1 MARKMKLSDDDIE
14 NVEMDFDPA
23 LSGSKLPVDISG
35 GKKPLQEYMELPLDL
50 IDPYGDKRG
59 TDFTSYDDALAD
71 SMLDS
76 IKEYGVMEAIT
87 VRAKPDGR
95 YELLAGE
102 RRWTYSKKAGKKTI
116 PAHIMKADDKVARAV
131 FSLTNIL
138 RRPTSYQNLIAG
150 WWHFYLTLKESGALN
165 TLRSG
170 GISALSPDLQAQIG
184 SDTKMISYRQMMRY
198 VKMHDLVDTWVI
210 ALDNK
215 ETTLRIGQTICSLPQ
230 ERQEQ
235 LLPHIAIIDED
246 KAKKLVLLNDG
257 SLKDDNGTI
266 LEWTENNISNILKGQ
281 VSPRKKAAP
290 KTESAIAFAKAKPR
304 IMKAAEKELRPA
316 DYSRAEEVIS
326 EALKLYY
333 AQTEN
338 A

>member
-14 NVEMDFDPA
+14 NLEMDFNPE
-23 LSGSKLPVDISG
+23 LSGNKLPVDISG

-50 IDPYGDKRG
+50 IDTYGDKRG
-59 TDFTSYDDALAD
+59 TDFTSYDDDLAD

-116 PAHIMKADDKVARAV
+116 PAHVMKADDKVARAV

-165 TLRSG
+165 TLRFG
-170 GISALSPDLQAQIG
+170 GVSELSPDLKAQIG
-184 SDTKMISYRQMMRY
+184 GDTKMISYRQMMRY
-198 VKMHDLVDTWVI
+198 VKMHNLTESWVN
-210 ALDNK
+210 ALDKK
-215 ETTLRIGQTICSLPQ
+215 ETTLRVGEVICSLPP

-235 LLPHIAIIDED
+235 LLPHVAVIDEA
-246 KAKKLVLLNDG
+246 KAKRLVLLNNEELKSDDG
-257 SLKDDNGTI
+257 VV
-266 LEWTENNISNILKGQ
+266 LEWTERNISDILKGETAL
-281 VSPRKKAAP
+281 RKKSVP
-290 KTESAIAFAKAKPR
+290 KTETELAFTKAKSR
-304 IMKAAEKELRPA
+304 IMKAAQKELHPD
-316 DYSRAEEVIS
+316 DYNRAEEVIA

-333 AQTEN
+333 AKKEKL
-338 A
+338 

>member
-1 MARKMKLSDDDIE
+1 MGRKLKLSDDDIE
-14 NVEMDFDPA
+14 NIELDFNPE
-23 LSGSKLPVDISG
+23 LSGNKLPVDISG

-59 TDFTSYDDALAD
+59 TDFTSYDDTLAD

-116 PAHIMKADDKVARAV
+116 PAHIMKADDNVARAV

-138 RRPTSYQNLIAG
+138 RRPASYQNLIAG
-150 WWHFYLTLKESGALN
+150 WWHFYLTLKDSGTINALR
-165 TLRSG
+165 TG
-170 GISALSPDLQAQIG
+170 GISELSPDLQAQVG
-184 SDTKMISYRQMMRY
+184 SEAKMISYRQMMRY
-198 VKMHDLVDTWVI
+198 VKMHDLVESWVE
-210 ALDNK
+210 AMDKK
-215 ETTLRIGQTICSLPQ
+215 ETTLRVGEIICSLPQ

-235 LLPHIAIIDED
+235 LLPHVAAIDEA
-246 KAKKLVLLNDG
+246 KAKKLVQLNNE
-257 SLKDDNGTI
+257 SLKTDAGEV
-266 LEWTENNISNILKGQ
+266 LEWTERNISDILKGETA
-281 VSPRKKAAP
+281 PKKKATP
-290 KTESAIAFAKAKPR
+290 KTETALAFAKAKPR

-316 DYSRAEEVIS
+316 DYGRAEEIIA

-333 AQTEN
+333 AQKEN
-338 A
+338 L